1 MARPTDHERKKQLL
15 DAAVNYAAAHGIADL
30 SLRPLAKA
38 LGTQAP
44 VLQHHFGSKEQLLA
58 QIVNSAR
65 DRVRSLG
72 RDAEAGQP
80 RAGLNAVWEWAS
92 DPGQSDVL
100 RLFFETYALA
110 LRYPERYQEFLQHVV
125 QDWLD
130 EPLAAVDEISA
141 TIANA
146 TINGLLLDLLAT
158 GDRQRVNEAFTRMQA
173 LLHRHADSVSR
184 SDSGS
189 HGR

>member
-1 MARPTDHERKKQLL
+1 MARPTDHERKRQLL
-15 DAAVNYAAAHGIADL
+15 DDVVDYAAANGIASL
-30 SLRPLAKA
+30 SLRPLATA

-58 QIVNSAR
+58 QIVNSTR

-72 RDAEAGQP
+72 RDAEAGQT

-92 DPGQSDVL
+92 DPEQFDII

-110 LRYPERYQEFLQHVV
+110 LRTPERYQEFLQHVV

-158 GDRQRVNEAFTRMQA
+158 GDRKRVNEAFARTQA
-173 LLHRHADSVSR
+173 MLHRHADSATGR
-184 SDSGS
+184 S
-189 HGR
+189 

>member
-1 MARPTDHERKKQLL
+1 MARPTDYERKQQLL
-15 DAAVNYAAAHGIADL
+15 DAAVDYAASHGIADL

-38 LGTQAP
+38 LATQAP
-44 VLQHHFGSKEQLLA
+44 VLQHHFGTKEQLLA

-65 DRVRSLG
+65 ERVRSLG
-72 RDAEAGQP
+72 RNAEASQS
-80 RAGLNAVWEWAS
+80 RAGLGAVWEWAS
-92 DPGQSDVL
+92 DPEQSDIV

-110 LRYPERYQEFLQHVV
+110 LRSPERYREFLQHVV
-125 QDWLD
+125 QDWLE

-158 GDRQRVNEAFTRMQA
+158 GDRKRVNEAFTRMQA
-173 LLHRHADSVSR
+173 LLHRHADSVQ
-184 SDSGS
+184 
-189 HGR
+189 